1 MALASGGGRPVVTQ
15 ETQQSG
21 FFLVQQTCRR
31 CGGAGS
37 IVTEECTTCTGRGV
51 VRERKSVKVD
61 FPSGVDDGMT
71 LRVVGEGN
79 AGETGPTGHLL
90 VKVKVTCARCG
101 GTGSGW
107 PEAVEELIAA
117 ADAVP
122 FRGRSNRARSSV
134 VRAPTCTSTCRCP
147 CATPSSAGP
156 CKCRRSTASPR
167 CLYVALHG
175 RSGKQAGS
183 LRRA

>member
-1 MALASGGGRPVVTQ
+1 MALASGGGRPVVPQ

-90 VKVKVTCARCG
+90 VKVKVTCR
-101 GTGSGW
+101 
-107 PEAVEELIAA
+107 VLRAA
-117 ADAVP
+117 AVQ
-122 FRGRSNRARSSV
+122 GRL
-134 VRAPTCTSTCRCP
+134 
-147 CATPSSAGP
+147 GP
-156 CKCRRSTASPR
+156 RRS
-167 CLYVALHG
+167 
-175 RSGKQAGS
+175 RS
-183 LRRA
+183 

>member
-1 MALASGGGRPVVTQ
+1 MQIEVTLSFMEAARGSQKEVAYYANVKCKPCSGSGAKPGTRKKTCPQCRGTGQVRFEPRPRARKRVEAHTPPCVTNPRMCARDLLQ

-31 CGGAGS
+31 CSGAGS

-90 VKVKVTCARCG
+90 VKVKVARAAVHG
-101 GTGSGW
+101 G
-107 PEAVEELIAA
+107 AA
-117 ADAVP
+117 P
-122 FRGRSNRARSSV
+122 
-134 VRAPTCTSTCRCP
+134 
-147 CATPSSAGP
+147 
-156 CKCRRSTASPR
+156 RRWR
-167 CLYVALHG
+167 HG
-175 RSGKQAGS
+175 V
-183 LRRA
+183 